1 MIKRAT
7 WYIDEDLLYKM
18 KRIALDNRTTL
29 TEIANQAFVDYVNK
43 QPPITNQ
50 PVSASVSEKDVKT
63 LAKDLHTQLEKDK
76 KRGRK

>member
-29 TEIANQAFVDYVNK
+29 TEIANQAFTDYVNK
-43 QPPITNQ
+43 QQPVTNQ
-50 PVSASVSEKDVKT
+50 SVSEKDVKT
-63 LAKDLHTQLEKDK
+63 LAKDLHTQIEKDRKRK
-76 KRGRK
+76 K

>member
-29 TEIANQAFVDYVNK
+29 TEIANQAFSDYVNK
-43 QPPITNQ
+43 QQPVTNQ
-50 PVSASVSEKDVKT
+50 SVSEKDVKT
-63 LAKDLHTQLEKDK
+63 LAKDLHTQIEKDRKRK
-76 KRGRK
+76 K

>member
-29 TEIANQAFVDYVNK
+29 TEIANQAFTDYVNK
-43 QPPITNQ
+43 QQPVTNQ
-50 PVSASVSEKDVKT
+50 TVSEKDVKT
-63 LAKDLHTQLEKDK
+63 LAKDLHTQIEKDRKRK
-76 KRGRK
+76 K

>member
-29 TEIANQAFVDYVNK
+29 TEIANQAFSDYVNK
-43 QPPITNQ
+43 QQPITNQ
-50 PVSASVSEKDVKT
+50 SVSEKDVKT
-63 LAKDLHTQLEKDK
+63 LAKDLHTQVEKDRKRK
-76 KRGRK
+76 K

>member
-29 TEIANQAFVDYVNK
+29 TEIANQAFTDYVNK
-43 QPPITNQ
+43 QQPITNQ
-50 PVSASVSEKDVKT
+50 SVSEKDVKT
-63 LAKDLHTQLEKDK
+63 LTKDLHTQIEKDRKRK
-76 KRGRK
+76 K